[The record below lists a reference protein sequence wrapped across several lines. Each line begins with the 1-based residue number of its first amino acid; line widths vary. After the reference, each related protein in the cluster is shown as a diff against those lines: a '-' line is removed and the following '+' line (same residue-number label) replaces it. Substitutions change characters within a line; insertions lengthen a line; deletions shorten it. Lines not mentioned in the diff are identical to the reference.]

1 MSEPIP
7 DNPQGAERILT
18 AAQQLFAQKGF
29 AATSM
34 QEVAQQAGVSKSNV
48 FHHFKS
54 KEDLYVA
61 VIGCACGEAHDRV
74 LALLGGDG
82 TFAQRLKR
90 MMRADLEFMFENPER
105 AHLVLREIASTQPND
120 PTQPAP
126 ALLRRN
132 AVEMVETIRA
142 AQQAGEIRADI
153 DPAAVALL
161 LFATNKFYFQTR
173 NLIRHFPEVGFAAD
187 PADFVE
193 TMADLILNG
202 VLPR

>member
-1 MSEPIP
+1 MNEPLP
-7 DNPQGAERILT
+7 ANLQGAERILA
-18 AAQQLFAQKGF
+18 AAQQLFARKGF

-34 QEVAQQAGVSKSNV
+34 QEIAQHAGVSKSNV
-48 FHHFKS
+48 FHHYKS
-54 KEDLYVA
+54 KEELYIA

-74 LALLGGDG
+74 LSLLGGDG
-82 TFAQRLKR
+82 PFAQRLAQ

-132 AVEMVETIRA
+132 ATELVETIRA
-142 AQQAGEIRADI
+142 AQRAGEIRADA
-153 DPAAVALL
+153 DPAAITLL
-161 LFATNKFYFQTR
+161 LLAANKFYFQTC
-173 NLIRHFPEVGFAAD
+173 NLIRHFPEVEFAAD
-187 PADFVE
+187 PEKFVDA
-193 TMADLILNG
+193 MSDLILNG

>member
-1 MSEPIP
+1 MGEAATDDQHGS
-7 DNPQGAERILT
+7 ARILA
-18 AAQQLFAQKGF
+18 AAQHLFSQKGF

-34 QEVAQQAGVSKSNV
+34 QEIAQQAGVSKSNI

-54 KEDLYVA
+54 KEDLYIA
-61 VIGCACGEAHDRV
+61 VIGCACGEAHERV
-74 LALLGGDG
+74 VTLLAGDG
-82 TFAQRLKR
+82 EFAERLKR

-132 AVEMVETIRA
+132 AMELVETIRA
-142 AQQAGEIRADI
+142 AQRAGEIRAEI

-161 LFATNKFYFQTR
+161 LLAANKFYFQTC
-173 NLIRHFPEVGFAAD
+173 NLIRHFPEVSFAAD
-187 PADFVE
+187 PVKFVDA
-193 TMADLILNG
+193 MSDLILNG

>member
-1 MSEPIP
+1 MSEPTQ
-7 DNPQGAERILT
+7 DNPQGAERILA

-34 QEVAQQAGVSKSNV
+34 QEIAQQAGVSKSNV

-74 LALLGGDG
+74 VTLLGGEG
-82 TFAQRLKR
+82 AFAERLKR

-120 PTQPAP
+120 ATQLAP

-142 AQQAGEIRADI
+142 AQRAGEIRADA

-161 LFATNKFYFQTR
+161 VLAVNKFYFQTC
-173 NLIRHFPEVGFAAD
+173 NLIRHFPDVGFASD
-187 PADFVE
+187 PAKFVDA
-193 TMADLILNG
+193 MSDLILNG
-202 VLPR
+202 VLQR